1 MKIGDVMS
9 VIEKK
14 YTRRLSVSYS
24 KEFNIDSSTLWALVS
39 TPNNLND
46 CHPFCQSN
54 KVVQWGDGE
63 YSDILVYLNGRTYLR
78 RFQSWSEGSGYS
90 LLIGEEDGPQSY
102 VVWHI
107 DSLGASQSRLTI
119 TVYPF
124 ILAKLP
130 KPLAYLPHVLWV
142 RPRLRSYLNSVLSG
156 FQYHVESKEPIPRNH
171 FGKHPWF
178 S

>member
-1 MKIGDVMS
+1 MS

-14 YTRRLSVSYS
+14 YTRRLNVSYS
-24 KEFNIDSSTLWALVS
+24 KEFNTDSSTLWALVS
-39 TPNNLND
+39 APNNLND

-54 KVVQWGDGE
+54 KVVQWGGGE

-102 VVWHI
+102 VVWRI

-130 KPLAYLPHVLWV
+130 KLLAYLPHVLWV

-156 FQYHVESKEPIPRNH
+156 FQYNVESKEPIPRNH

>member
-1 MKIGDVMS
+1 MS

-14 YTRRLSVSYS
+14 YTRRLGVSYA
-24 KEFNIDSSTLWALVS
+24 KEFNTDRSTLWALVS

-54 KVVQWGDGE
+54 KVVKWGDGE

-107 DSLGASQSRLTI
+107 DSLSTSQSTPDHHRLSVHSSEI
-119 TVYPF
+119 TQAPG
-124 ILAKLP
+124 IPPSRTLGTPPA
-130 KPLAYLPHVLWV
+130 
-142 RPRLRSYLNSVLSG
+142 SVLS
-156 FQYHVESKEPIPRNH
+156 Q
-171 FGKHPWF
+171 FGSVWV
-178 S
+178 SISC

>member
-1 MKIGDVMS
+1 MS

-14 YTRRLSVSYS
+14 YTRRLGVSYA
-24 KEFNIDSSTLWALVS
+24 KEFNTDRSTLWALVS

-54 KVVQWGDGE
+54 KVVKWGDGE

-107 DSLGASQSRLTI
+107 DSLSTSQSRLTI

-124 ILAKLP
+124 ILAKLLWLYTSLSLGTP
-130 KPLAYLPHVLWV
+130 PVL
-142 RPRLRSYLNSVLSG
+142 LFQFFLSG
-156 FQYHVESKEPIPRNH
+156 FLCHVERIEPVLRTH
-171 FGKHPWF
+171 FGKPPF
-178 S
+178 FF